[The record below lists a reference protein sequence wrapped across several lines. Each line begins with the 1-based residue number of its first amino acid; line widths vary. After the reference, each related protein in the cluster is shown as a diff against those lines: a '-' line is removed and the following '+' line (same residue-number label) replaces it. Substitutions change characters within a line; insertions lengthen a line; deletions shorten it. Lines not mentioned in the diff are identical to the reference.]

1 MDPRLNDL
9 FKWGI
14 ENSDASK
21 NDPSSAPPRE
31 ALNPEI
37 LAALM
42 GGPSDADRMK
52 DAMSA
57 IQNPE
62 VDMENKMIAFD
73 NFEQL
78 VENIDNANNMEP
90 LGLWSP
96 LVKLLESEEK
106 DLRMMAA
113 WCAGTA
119 VQNNVKAQERLLVLG
134 AIPTLI
140 KMATEDPDQKARR
153 KAIYALS
160 SGIRN
165 YQPSLDLAVKQ
176 LSPDN
181 GAEGQ
186 IKADDMEA
194 IDGIMQKLRDQAA
207 QLG

>member
-119 VQNNVKAQERLLVLG
+119 VQNNVKAQERV
-134 AIPTLI
+134 
-140 KMATEDPDQKARR
+140 
-153 KAIYALS
+153 S
-160 SGIRN
+160 SRSTSV
-165 YQPSLDLAVKQ
+165 YC
-176 LSPDN
+176 
-181 GAEGQ
+181 
-186 IKADDMEA
+186 M
-194 IDGIMQKLRDQAA
+194 KLC
-207 QLG
+207 